1 VQSGRAIRN
10 LVLIGFMGSG
20 KTSIGRLVAARLGFD
35 FVDTDAWIEA
45 RTGRSVTR
53 LFEEEG
59 EAVFRR
65 HEREAVA
72 AVALMVRTVIATGG
86 GLPVD
91 PANLASLREHAL
103 LICLW
108 AGPETIWERV
118 RRQVHRPLLRTAD
131 PQARI
136 RELLA
141 EREPFYRQA
150 DVLVNT
156 QSRSIQQVAQYV
168 ATQFLSVYEDQQS

>member
-1 VQSGRAIRN
+1 VPSERAIHN

-20 KTSIGRLVAARLGFD
+20 KSSIGRLVAARLGFD

-53 LFEEEG
+53 VFAEEG
-59 EAVFRR
+59 EAVFRQY
-65 HEREAVA
+65 EREAVA
-72 AVALMVRTVIATGG
+72 AAALLRRTVIATGG

-91 PANLASLREHAL
+91 PANLASLRAHAL
-103 LICLW
+103 VICLW
-108 AGPETIWERV
+108 AAPETIWERV
-118 RRQVHRPLLRTAD
+118 RHQVHRPLLRTAD
-131 PQARI
+131 PRARI

-156 QSRSIQQVAQYV
+156 QSRSIQQVAQLV
-168 ATQFLSVYEDQQS
+168 EAQFLSVYDDQAQ